1 MASSDQ
7 IRLLLIEDVPQVAKY
22 VRSLLAPQAQI
33 QLVDIID
40 DGSRALGLLEE
51 ERPDV
56 ILVDALLQGRIR
68 GMALVRQ
75 LHERKLGIP
84 VIVLTVP
91 QHPVRADPSRGI
103 DDVISMPFNGYDLIT
118 KVIAAHEDVQ
128 ARSEG
133 GPCRMVA
140 VFSPKG
146 GVGKSTIAFNLASA
160 AVGLGSRTV
169 LIDGSMQFADLRAL
183 LQVPEEAPS
192 LLDLPTD
199 HVTDEDLREVLWRE
213 SSGLDV
219 LLAPPRVEMAEMVSP
234 RDVEKVLSVLRRLY
248 DLIMVDVG
256 VTLDELNLAFLDQAD
271 TILQIV
277 VQEHATLRNTS
288 AVGET
293 FAKIGYPPEK
303 VRFLVNRA
311 EKGGSESRDLAN
323 AIGREPDHSVG
334 SDWMLVVGAN
344 NRGVPFVLS
353 DPDAAVSKDVMK
365 VARELLALRERA
377 AVAAR

>member
-1 MASSDQ
+1 
-7 IRLLLIEDVPQVAKY
+7 
-22 VRSLLAPQAQI
+22 
-33 QLVDIID
+33 
-40 DGSRALGLLEE
+40 
-51 ERPDV
+51 
-56 ILVDALLQGRIR
+56 
-68 GMALVRQ
+68 
-75 LHERKLGIP
+75 
-84 VIVLTVP
+84 
-91 QHPVRADPSRGI
+91 
-103 DDVISMPFNGYDLIT
+103 
-118 KVIAAHEDVQ
+118 
-128 ARSEG
+128 
-133 GPCRMVA
+133 
-140 VFSPKG
+140 
-146 GVGKSTIAFNLASA
+146 
-160 AVGLGSRTV
+160 V

-199 HVTDEDLREVLWRE
+199 HVTDEDLRDVLWRE

-234 RDVEKVLSVLRRLY
+234 RDVDKVISVLRRAY
-248 DLIMVDVG
+248 DLIIVDVG

-288 AVGET
+288 SVGET
-293 FAKIGYPPEK
+293 FAKIGYPPDK

-311 EKGGSESRDLAN
+311 EKGAAEGRDLAN

-353 DPDAAVSKDVMK
+353 DPDAAVSRDVLK
-365 VARELLALRERA
+365 VARELLALRDRA
-377 AVAAR
+377 PVAAR

>member
-1 MASSDQ
+1 
-7 IRLLLIEDVPQVAKY
+7 
-22 VRSLLAPQAQI
+22 
-33 QLVDIID
+33 
-40 DGSRALGLLEE
+40 
-51 ERPDV
+51 
-56 ILVDALLQGRIR
+56 
-68 GMALVRQ
+68 
-75 LHERKLGIP
+75 
-84 VIVLTVP
+84 
-91 QHPVRADPSRGI
+91 
-103 DDVISMPFNGYDLIT
+103 MPFNGYDLIT
-118 KVIAAHEDVQ
+118 KIVAANEEVQ
-128 ARSEG
+128 SRSER
-133 GPCRMVA
+133 GPSRMIA

-146 GVGKSTIAFNLASA
+146 GVGKTTMAFNLASA
-160 AVGLGSRTV
+160 SVGLGARTV

-199 HVTDEDLREVLWRE
+199 HVTDEDLRDVLWRE
-213 SSGLDV
+213 PSGLDV

-234 RDVEKVLSVLRRLY
+234 RDVDKVISVLRRAY
-248 DLIMVDVG
+248 DLIIVDVG

-288 AVGET
+288 SVGET

-311 EKGGSESRDLAN
+311 EKGAAEGRDLAN

-353 DPDAAVSKDVMK
+353 DPDAVVSRDVLK
-365 VARELLALRERA
+365 VARELLALRDRD

>member
-22 VRSLLAPQAQI
+22 VKSLLAPQAQI
-33 QLVDIID
+33 RLVDIID
-40 DGSRALGLLEE
+40 DGSRALGRLEE

-118 KVIAAHEDVQ
+118 KIIAVNEDVQ
-128 ARSEG
+128 ARSER

-146 GVGKSTIAFNLASA
+146 GVGKSTLAFNLASA

-199 HVTDEDLREVLWRE
+199 HVTDEDLRDVLWRE
-213 SSGLDV
+213 PSGLDV

-234 RDVEKVLSVLRRLY
+234 RDVDKVISVLRRAY
-248 DLIMVDVG
+248 DLIIVDVG

-288 AVGET
+288 SVGET

-311 EKGGSESRDLAN
+311 EKGAAEGRDLAN

-353 DPDAAVSKDVMK
+353 DPDAVVSRDVLK
-365 VARELLALRERA
+365 VARELLALRDRD

>member
-40 DGSRALGLLEE
+40 DGSRALGLLSE

-56 ILVDALLQGRIR
+56 ILVDALLQGRVR

-75 LHERKLGIP
+75 IHERKLGIP

-118 KVIAAHEDVQ
+118 KVIAVNEDVQ
-128 ARSEG
+128 ARSER
-133 GPCRMVA
+133 GPSRMVA

-146 GVGKSTIAFNLASA
+146 GVGKSTIAFNVASA
-160 AVGLGSRTV
+160 AVGLGSRAV

-192 LLDLPTD
+192 LL
-199 HVTDEDLREVLWRE
+199 EQ
-213 SSGLDV
+213 SGLDV

-234 RDVEKVLSVLRRLY
+234 RDVDKVISVLRRLY
-248 DLIMVDVG
+248 DLIIVDVG

-293 FAKIGYPPEK
+293 FGKIGYPPEK

-311 EKGGSESRDLAN
+311 EKGGPESRDLAT

-365 VARELLALRERA
+365 VARELLALRERT